1 MVSPDSIIFLY
12 TPFNGTKSN
21 ESRNLVLYP
30 HRWANQLSLSHS
42 SPHNKAKLHNML
54 KIVMQHVHFINIM
67 LKFALNIK
75 LSHWQNQLWQACTCH
90 SVCRHN

>member
-1 MVSPDSIIFLY
+1 MVPPNSIIFHY

-21 ESRNLVLYP
+21 ESRNLVLYT

-67 LKFALNIK
+67 LKFAPILN
-75 LSHWQNQLWQACTCH
+75 
-90 SVCRHN
+90 